1 VFDAHHHIVHEK
13 LDSYEHPSVAEMLAK
28 ARDTWPDPAQQLV
41 HISNGREG
49 FNDRQHSDLI
59 ATMPSSY
66 AGAPWIE
73 VEAKSKEEAIAGLQ
87 PWLGALA

>member
-1 VFDAHHHIVHEK
+1 
-13 LDSYEHPSVAEMLAK
+13 
-28 ARDTWPDPAQQLV
+28 V

-66 AGAPWIE
+66 LAAPYIE
-73 VEAKSKEEAIAGLQ
+73 IEAKLKEEAIRGLDGWCTRFA
-87 PWLGALA
+87 PA